1 MLKRIK
7 PGILHLPS
15 ELDNCWQID
24 ERGWCPQVPHLPSP
38 NFGVRPAQ
46 TEVSMLVIHNIS
58 LPLGEFGGSYIA
70 ELFQNTLNCD
80 AHPSFASLH
89 GLQVSSHF
97 LIQRDGKVQQ
107 FVSAHD
113 RAWHAGVSHFQGR
126 DGCND
131 FSIGI
136 ELEGSD
142 NCPFESLQYASLI
155 RLSQTLI
162 SHFPIEHILGHEEI
176 APGRKT
182 DPGPH
187 FDWFR
192 YQQGLCL
199 PALTDWTYLV
209 VSSQTKRDEI

>member
-1 MLKRIK
+1 MLTRTN
-7 PGILHLPS
+7 LFSLPVPA
-15 ELDNCWQID
+15 EPDDFWQID
-24 ERGWCPQVPHLPSP
+24 AQGWCQQVQQLPSP

-46 TEVSMLVIHNIS
+46 TAISMLVIHNIS
-58 LPLGEFGGSYIA
+58 LPVGKFGGNYVA
-70 ELFQNTLNCD
+70 ELFQNTLKCD
-80 AHPSFASLH
+80 AHPSFASLK

-97 LIQRDGKVQQ
+97 LIQRDGTVQQ
-107 FVSAHD
+107 FVSVLD

-142 NCPFESLQYASLI
+142 HCPFESLQYASLI
-155 RLSQTLI
+155 KLSQTLI

-187 FDWFR
+187 FEWLR
-192 YQQGLCL
+192 YQQ
-199 PALTDWTYLV
+199 ALGGWTYLALV
-209 VSSQTKRDEI
+209 